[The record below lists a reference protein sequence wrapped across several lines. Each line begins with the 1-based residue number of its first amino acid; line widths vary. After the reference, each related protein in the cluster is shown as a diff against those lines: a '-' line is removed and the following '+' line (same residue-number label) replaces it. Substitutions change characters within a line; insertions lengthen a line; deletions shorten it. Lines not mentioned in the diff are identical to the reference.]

1 MAQAQESGALG
12 KVNTPYLITPFE
24 DVFSSVSKE
33 YNIPA
38 TSTVIDGKTIN
49 FSDYGKTGF
58 GDSLRLDFGF
68 GDGIGKESETDYSG
82 MLFVLAIALGGL
94 ALLKLLFK

>member
-1 MAQAQESGALG
+1 MAQIQESGALG
-12 KVNTPYLITPFE
+12 KVNTPYVITSFE
-24 DVFSSVSKE
+24 DAFANVSKE
-33 YNIPA
+33 YNFPQ
-38 TSTVIDGKTIN
+38 TSTVIDGKTLN

-58 GDSLRLDFGF
+58 GDSLKLDFGF
-68 GDGIGKESETDYSG
+68 GAGIGNDKETDYSG